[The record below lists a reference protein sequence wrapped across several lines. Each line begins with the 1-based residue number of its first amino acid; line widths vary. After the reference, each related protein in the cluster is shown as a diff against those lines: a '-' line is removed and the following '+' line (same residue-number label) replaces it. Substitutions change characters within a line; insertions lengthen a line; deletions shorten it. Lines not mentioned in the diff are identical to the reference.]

1 MKKSPATRISE
12 LAEQAAETLPQDD
25 ALRQISELV
34 ERVRRLD
41 CFISENEAELT
52 ILKSELREITEDLL
66 PCAMQE
72 VGLDTFTTTTGR
84 KVNLPTVYGAT
95 IGKGRNESDED
106 HAKRRE
112 EAFAWLVN
120 NQHDG
125 IIKSKISTSLSRGET
140 QLAYSICQLVHEQLG
155 VELDLREDV
164 HPQTLKSFVRE
175 QMQSDNEDF
184 PHALFRASSH
194 VRANI
199 KQEK

>member
-34 ERVRRLD
+34 ERAECAATDIALAEIALD
-41 CFISENEAELT
+41 A
-52 ILKSELREITEDLL
+52 KKYELREIAEDLL

-72 VGLDTFTTTTGR
+72 VGIEEFTTTTGR
-84 KVNLPTVYGAT
+84 KVRLQTVYSGT
-95 IGKGRNESDED
+95 IGKGRNESNED
-106 HAKRRE
+106 HATRRA
-112 EAFAWLVN
+112 EALYWLKHN
-120 NQHDG
+120 LHDG
-125 IIKSKISTSLSRGET
+125 IIKTKISVALPRGESGM
-140 QLAYSICQLVHEQLG
+140 ANSIRVVILERFG
-155 VELDLREDV
+155 VELDVREDI

-175 QMQSDNEDF
+175 QMQGDFEDF

>member
-1 MKKSPATRISE
+1 MKESPATRITE

-34 ERVRRLD
+34 ERT
-41 CFISENEAELT
+41 SELNSAIALAEVMLNAK
-52 ILKSELREITEDLL
+52 KSELRLITEDLL

-72 VGLDTFTTTTGR
+72 VGMEEFTTTAGLTI
-84 KVNLPTVYGAT
+84 NLQTVYGAT

-112 EAFAWLVN
+112 DALRWLCR

-125 IIKSKISTSLSRGET
+125 IIKNKLSLSIPRGET
-140 QLAYSICQLVHEQLG
+140 GLARAIVQSVMDQFR
-155 VELDLREDV
+155 VELDLREDI

-175 QMQSDNEDF
+175 QMQGNEDF